1 MNTLTAAYKNLTK
14 NVSYYALYLFSVS
27 LVITV
32 FFAFTSFSMDQVM
45 LDKISAD
52 GRVESM
58 CNTISIFL
66 MAFVVVYMAYSN
78 HFFLKRRIK
87 ELGVY
92 ALLGYRKSSI
102 LCLLT
107 FENIF
112 ISCGAY
118 LAGIILGAAAHK
130 GIVSGITVLLKLAVD
145 GSQIP
150 FFNANAMMKTACF
163 IALVVCVLTASNAR
177 FLYKA
182 SLMEM
187 IRFEKKAEKNLKCR
201 RLPALLGIVMIIAGY
216 RLALDITRG
225 PKSVWNSIGFYPV
238 RCV

>member
-1 MNTLTAAYKNLTK
+1 
-14 NVSYYALYLFSVS
+14 
-27 LVITV
+27 
-32 FFAFTSFSMDQVM
+32 
-45 LDKISAD
+45 
-52 GRVESM
+52 
-58 CNTISIFL
+58 
-66 MAFVVVYMAYSN
+66 MAYSN

-145 GSQIP
+145 GSRI
-150 FFNANAMMKTACF
+150 
-163 IALVVCVLTASNAR
+163 AR
-177 FLYKA
+177 FLMQM
-182 SLMEM
+182 S
-187 IRFEKKAEKNLKCR
+187 
-201 RLPALLGIVMIIAGY
+201 
-216 RLALDITRG
+216 
-225 PKSVWNSIGFYPV
+225 
-238 RCV
+238 